1 MRTTNT
7 SLSTKTLPGWI
18 IETADG
24 LPYFFVYDA
33 TDSHDE
39 DSVMAK
45 YEPDLIEREKLIARG
60 DRVRLGEHN
69 ELFPQY
75 AVPVKASA

>member
-1 MRTTNT
+1 MRATNT
-7 SLSTKTLPGWI
+7 SLPTTTLPGWI

-24 LPYFFVYDA
+24 SPYFFLYDA

-45 YEPDLIEREKLIARG
+45 YEPEPAEREKLLARG
-60 DRVRLGEHN
+60 DRVRLGDHS
-69 ELFPQY
+69 ELFAPY
-75 AVPVKASA
+75 ALPVKASA